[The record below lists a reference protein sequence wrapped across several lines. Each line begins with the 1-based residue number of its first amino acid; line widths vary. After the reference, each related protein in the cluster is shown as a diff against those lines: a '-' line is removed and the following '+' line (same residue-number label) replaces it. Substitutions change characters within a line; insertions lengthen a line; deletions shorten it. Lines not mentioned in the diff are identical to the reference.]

1 MLHRYS
7 VFPKNADPVLEIG
20 YGHRGWL
27 ADMLGWGLRCSD
39 LHGIELDGERAGVA
53 QAAFPG
59 ADLRVGDAAS
69 MEWTDES
76 FELVVASTVFT
87 SILDDEVRRR
97 VADEVTRVLRP
108 GGALLWY
115 DFRVDNPANPNV
127 RGIAEEELKNLLP
140 GFAHH
145 LRTVTLAP
153 PLARRVVPI
162 SWAVATLF
170 ECLPFLRTHI
180 LGVLVKPK
188 DA

>member
-1 MLHRYS
+1 
-7 VFPKNADPVLEIG
+7 
-20 YGHRGWL
+20 
-27 ADMLGWGLRCSD
+27 
-39 LHGIELDGERAGVA
+39 
-53 QAAFPG
+53 
-59 ADLRVGDAAS
+59 